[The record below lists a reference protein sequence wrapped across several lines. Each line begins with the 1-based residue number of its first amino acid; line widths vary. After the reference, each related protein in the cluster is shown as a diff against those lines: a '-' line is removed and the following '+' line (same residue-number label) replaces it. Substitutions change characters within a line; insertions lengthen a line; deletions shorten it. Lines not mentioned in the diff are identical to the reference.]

1 MWGRKN
7 FYFGDNISVGVKDLD
22 GAIAWYEEK
31 LGLKLTP
38 LKSEDFDAFLA
49 FGKKDETGLALCLIP
64 PGQTTVNVEGHPIV
78 FTKTIEAASEEF
90 VSKGINVEPIQTD
103 YGGNKFFRFR
113 DLDQNVIEVC
123 HEP

>member
-31 LGLKLTP
+31 FGLKRTP
-38 LKSEDFDAFLA
+38 QKSEDFDAFLA
-49 FGKKDETGLALCLIP
+49 IGKKDETGLALCLIP
-64 PGQTTVNVEGHPIV
+64 PGQSAVNVEGHPIL
-78 FTKTIEAASEEF
+78 FTKTIEAAYEEF
-90 VSKGINVEPIQTD
+90 SSKGVYVEPIQSD
-103 YGGNKFFRFR
+103 SGGNKLFRFR

-123 HEP
+123 REA

>member
-22 GAIAWYEEK
+22 GAIAWYEEN
-31 LGLKLTP
+31 LGLKLIP

-49 FGKKDETGLALCLIP
+49 FGKKDQIGLALCLIP
-64 PGQTTVNVEGHPIV
+64 PGQTTVNVERHPIL
-78 FTKTIEAASEEF
+78 FTKTIEAAYEEF
-90 VSKGINVEPIQTD
+90 SSKGINVEPIQSD
-103 YGGNKFFRFR
+103 SGGNQFFRFR

-123 HEP
+123 REP